1 MYNLHYLIEVHQIML
16 RSVERLQS
24 MPNRH
29 YDMALHYRAID
40 LANKCTRQMINHPDW
55 TPQLQ
60 DEHYPNGIGDIAYPV
75 SC

>member
-1 MYNLHYLIEVHQIML
+1 MNILFAIEVHQICL
-16 RSVERLQS
+16 RSAARQAA
-24 MPNRH
+24 MPNNR
-29 YDMALHYRAID
+29 YDKTLHYQLID
-40 LANKCTRQMINHPDW
+40 LASRWGYQVINHKDY